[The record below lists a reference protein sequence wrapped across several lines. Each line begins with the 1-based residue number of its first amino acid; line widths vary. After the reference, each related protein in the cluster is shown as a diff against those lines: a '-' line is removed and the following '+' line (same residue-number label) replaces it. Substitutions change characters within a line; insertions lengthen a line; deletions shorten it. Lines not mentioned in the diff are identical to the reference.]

1 MIVSNAPSGPAAQ
14 QEAYMPPLPLDGFS
28 TEEFRSRRKA
38 LRETYPD
45 GILLVRGSTE
55 REFTGPLPY
64 RQNSAFYYLTGVQT
78 PGAFLVMLPEGV
90 PPHVGNTGLSKQV
103 REILFLPA
111 RNPSWELWTG
121 PKLGPGEET
130 QRLTGIEATL
140 EAGRIWGL
148 LTTWLSYCAT
158 LYVVAPYGEEARF
171 SPDYAL
177 IERIRQMAPTAQFR
191 DLGPGLAKLRM
202 IKSPAEIERI
212 EQAIAVTDEALR
224 AARNL
229 IHEGDGRYEYEVE
242 AEVLHTFRR
251 HGAVLGFAPIIG
263 SGINATILHY
273 TDNRKRME
281 NGETVVVDIGAQV
294 GAYTAD
300 LTRTFIVGGRPSAR
314 QREIYTAVAATLKH
328 LVNSYQP
335 GVDSLDDL
343 NRRCKAFLKAH
354 PLRVRNAGGEEQT
367 LDTFMPHGA
376 GHHLGL
382 DVHDVGERYEP
393 LQPGAV
399 FTIEPGLYLPEERI
413 GVRLEND
420 YLVTESGLRE
430 LGNALSVDVEL
441 E

>member
-1 MIVSNAPSGPAAQ
+1 MIVSNPPSDPASQ
-14 QEAYMPPLPLDGFS
+14 KLVYTPPLPLDDFPV
-28 TEEFRSRRKA
+28 EEFRRRRKA

-45 GILLVRGSTE
+45 GIVLVRGATE
-55 REFTGPLPY
+55 REFRGPLPY

-78 PGAFLVMLPEGV
+78 PGAFLAMLPDGL
-90 PPHVGNTGLSKQV
+90 PPQAGNTGLSKQV

-121 PKLGPGEET
+121 PQLGPGEET
-130 QRLTGIEATL
+130 QKLTGIEATL
-140 EAGRIWGL
+140 EAGRLWGL
-148 LTTWLSYCAT
+148 LTTWLSYCPT
-158 LYVVAPYGEEARF
+158 LYVVAPYGEDARF

-202 IKSPAEIERI
+202 IKSPAEIECI
-212 EQAIAVTDEALR
+212 EQAIAITDEALR

-251 HGAVLGFAPIIG
+251 HGANLGFAPIIG

-273 TDNRKRME
+273 TNNNKRME

-294 GAYTAD
+294 RAYTAD
-300 LTRTFIVGGRPSAR
+300 LTRTFIVGGKPSER
-314 QREIYTAVAATLKH
+314 QREIYGLVAAALKY
-328 LVNSYQP
+328 LVSSYRP

-343 NRRCKAFLKAH
+343 NMRCKAFLKDH
-354 PLRVRNAGGEEQT
+354 PLRAPDAHGEERT
-367 LDTFMPHGA
+367 MDTFMPHGA

-399 FTIEPGLYLPEERI
+399 FTLEPGIYLPEERI

-430 LGNALSVDVEL
+430 LGNALSVDAEL
-441 E
+441 K